1 MAYTK
6 IVATVGPATNT
17 PEMIASLIRAGVDV
31 FRLNMSHGDHPGH
44 AAVVRMIREAAT
56 AAGTRIGI
64 LCDLSGPKIRIG
76 PVADGTVLLRPG
88 DEITVTTD
96 PAPGSATLVGVNYPE
111 LPKEVQPGQRILLDD
126 GLLEWEVK
134 EVSAPEVKCVVVRG
148 GPLSS
153 HKGLNLPN
161 TRLKISSITDKDRD
175 DMEFGLEN
183 DVDMFA
189 ISFVKRAE
197 DVTEAR
203 GFMQSLGGSLPL
215 IAKIEKGEAV
225 EDIVNILQVADG
237 AMVARGDLGVEI
249 PLERV
254 PHVQKQVIALC
265 NRLGKPV
272 ITATQMLDSMIRSP
286 RPTRAEVTDVANAIL
301 DGTDAVMLSG
311 ETAMGAFPEAA
322 VEMMNRIAE
331 ETEKDFNYQKR
342 LRRNYSAEDLI
353 TVPDAISHA
362 TAAVANELKARGV
375 LCLTQ
380 SGSTARR
387 VARFRP
393 RGGVLAYC
401 PLVRTAQQL
410 CLTWGV
416 CAVARDAA
424 VDVEMERR
432 QGSEVQ
438 IRKAINLF
446 KERGAIKTG
455 DRMVVAAGVPLH
467 EPGSTN
473 MIRVVDVD

>member
-6 IVATVGPATNT
+6 IVATIGPATNT
-17 PEMIASLIRAGVDV
+17 PEKIAALVAAGVDV
-31 FRLNMSHGDHPGH
+31 FRLNMSHGDHQGH
-44 AAVVRMIREAAT
+44 AAVVRMVREAAKV
-56 AAGTRIGI
+56 AGIPLGI

-76 PVADGTVLLRPG
+76 AIPAGPVTLKPG
-88 DEITVTTD
+88 DHITITTEPVEGTAERVCVSYAD
-96 PAPGSATLVGVNYPE
+96 
-111 LPKEVQPGQRILLDD
+111 LPKDVEVGQHILLDD
-126 GLLEWEVK
+126 GLLEWRVEEV
-134 EVSAPEVKCVVVRG
+134 APPEVRCVVVRG
-148 GPLSS
+148 GALSS

-161 TRLKISSITDKDRD
+161 TRLSIPSITDKDRA

-189 ISFVKRAE
+189 VSFVKRAQ
-197 DVTEAR
+197 DIKEAR
-203 GFMQSLGGSLPL
+203 GFMQSLGGELPL

-225 EDIVNILQVADG
+225 EDIENILHAADG

-254 PHVQKQVIALC
+254 PHVQKRVIALC

-301 DGTDAVMLSG
+301 EGSDAVMLSG
-311 ETAMGAFPEAA
+311 ETAAGAYPEAA
-322 VEMMNRIAE
+322 VQMMNRIAD
-331 ETEKDFNYQKR
+331 ETEEDFNYTRR
-342 LRRNYSAEDLI
+342 LTRRGDDHI

-362 TAAVANELKARGV
+362 TAVMANDLKARGV

-393 RGGVLAYC
+393 RGGILAYC

-416 CAVARDAA
+416 CAVARDSA
-424 VDVEMERR
+424 VDVEVERR

-438 IRKAINLF
+438 IRKAVTIF
-446 KERGAIKTG
+446 RDRGAIKSG
-455 DRMVVAAGVPLH
+455 DRLVVAAGVPIH

-473 MIRVVDVD
+473 LIRVVDVD

>member
-6 IVATVGPATNT
+6 IVATIGPATNT
-17 PEMIASLIRAGVDV
+17 PEMIAALIAAGADV
-31 FRLNMSHGDHPGH
+31 FRLNMSHGVQAGH
-44 AAVVRMIREAAT
+44 AAVIRMIRAASR
-56 AAGTRIGI
+56 AAGQPIGI

-76 PVADGTVLLRPG
+76 TIAAGPVILRAG
-88 DEITVTTD
+88 DRITITTEQVEGE
-96 PAPGSATLVGVNYPE
+96 ASRVGVNYADLPE
-111 LPKEVQPGQRILLDD
+111 DVQPGQHILLDD
-126 GLLEWEVK
+126 GLLEWQVESVA
-134 EVSAPEVKCVVVRG
+134 APEVHCVVVRG

-161 TRLKISSITDKDRD
+161 TRLNISSLTEKDRA

-197 DVTEAR
+197 DVKEAR

-225 EDIVNILQVADG
+225 ENIEQILHVADG

-254 PHVQKQVIALC
+254 PHVQKRVIALC

-301 DGTDAVMLSG
+301 DGSDAVMLSG
-311 ETAMGAFPEAA
+311 ETATGAYPVAT
-322 VEMMNRIAE
+322 VEMMNRISE
-331 ETEKDFNYQKR
+331 ETEKDFNHEKR
-342 LRRNYSAEDLI
+342 LRRRSSEDNI
-353 TVPDAISHA
+353 NVPEAISHA
-362 TAAVANELKARGV
+362 TAMVASELKVRAV

-380 SGSTARR
+380 GGSTARR

-393 RGGVLAYC
+393 RGGILAYC
-401 PLVRTAQQL
+401 PLPRTAQQL

-416 CAVARDAA
+416 CAVSRDSA
-424 VDVEMERR
+424 VDIEAERR

-438 IRKAINLF
+438 IRKAISVF
-446 KERGAIKTG
+446 KERGAIKPG
-455 DRMVVAAGVPLH
+455 DRLVVAAGLPLH

-473 MIRVVDVD
+473 LIRVVDVD